1 MAVTTRGRGYNSLM
15 SQPRET
21 KELTPRAR
29 HLLRTLVQCYISDG
43 RPVGSRTLL
52 KASGLS
58 VSSATVRNVMAELE
72 DMGYVCSP
80 HTSAGRQPTDKGY
93 RFFVDTLLTARP
105 WDNRELDRL
114 ALRLDGGERTDDLLG
129 SASSLLSGLTHYAG
143 VVTVPRQDLRAL
155 RHIDFLPLSGNRVLA
170 IVVLNESEVENRVIE
185 TDRAYQESELRAISN
200 YLNAQFG
207 GCDVYR
213 VRQALVEAMQ
223 HDRQRMDQLMQLAFE
238 MGEKVFSEAE
248 GEEDYVVAG
257 ETNLMALS
265 ELSDVD
271 KLRELF
277 RAFNEKQDIL
287 HLLDR
292 CLSAEG
298 VQIFIGQEAGYR
310 VFDGCSLV
318 TARYAVE
325 GRPVGVL
332 GVIGPTRMA
341 YQRVIPIVDMTAQLL
356 GAALNQSR

>member
-1 MAVTTRGRGYNSLM
+1 MGWRGYNEPM
-15 SQPRET
+15 SQSRET
-21 KELTPRAR
+21 IELSPRAQ

-43 RPVGSRTLL
+43 RPVGSRSLV

-72 DMGYVCSP
+72 ELGYVCSP

-93 RFFVDTLLTARP
+93 RFFVDTLLSARS
-105 WDNRELDRL
+105 WDTDQFDALE
-114 ALRLDGGERTDDLLG
+114 LRLEAGGRTDELLG
-129 SASSLLSGLTHYAG
+129 SASHLLSGLTRYAG
-143 VVTVPRQDLRAL
+143 VVTLPRQDLRAL
-155 RHIDFLPLSGNRVLA
+155 RHVEFLPLSGNRVLA
-170 IVVLNESEVENRVIE
+170 IVVLNESDVENRVIE
-185 TDRAYQESELRAISN
+185 TDRPYQESELRTLSN
-200 YLNAQFG
+200 YLNAQFSG
-207 GCDVYR
+207 WDVQR
-213 VRQALVEAMQ
+213 VRQSLVEAMRE
-223 HDRQRMDQLMQLAFE
+223 DRERMDQLMQTAFE
-238 MGEKVFSEAE
+238 MGEKVFNDEE
-248 GEEDYVVAG
+248 TGEDCVVAG

-265 ELSDVD
+265 ELSDLD

-277 RAFNEKQDIL
+277 RAFNEKRDML

-298 VQIFIGQEAGYR
+298 VQIFIGREAGYR

-318 TARYAVE
+318 TARYAME
-325 GRPVGVL
+325 GQPVGVL

-356 GAALNQSR
+356 GAALNQTR

>member
-1 MAVTTRGRGYNSLM
+1 M
-15 SQPRET
+15 SPSPE
-21 KELTPRAR
+21 KSELSPRAR
-29 HLLRTLVQCYISDG
+29 HLLRTLVQCYINDG
-43 RPVGSRTLL
+43 RPVGSRTLV

-72 DMGYVCSP
+72 EQGYVCSP

-105 WDNRELDRL
+105 WDADELGQLDLHL
-114 ALRLDGGERTDDLLG
+114 ASGGCTDELLG
-129 SASSLLSGLTHYAG
+129 SASHLLSGLTRYAG
-143 VVTVPRQDLRAL
+143 VVTLPRQDLRAL
-155 RHIDFLPLSGNRVLA
+155 RHVEFLPLSGNRVLA
-170 IVVLNESEVENRVIE
+170 IVVLNESDVENRVIE
-185 TDRAYQESELRAISN
+185 TDRLYEESELRTISN
-200 YLNAQFG
+200 YLNAQFS
-207 GCDVYR
+207 GCDVQR
-213 VRQALVEAMQ
+213 VRQSLVEAMQ
-223 HDRQRMDQLMQLAFE
+223 QDRERMDALMQTAFQ
-238 MGEKVFSEAE
+238 MGEKVFNDETP
-248 GEEDYVVAG
+248 GEDYVVAG

-265 ELSDVD
+265 ELSDLD
-271 KLRELF
+271 KLRALF
-277 RAFNEKQDIL
+277 RAFSEKRDIL

-298 VQIFIGQEAGYR
+298 VQIFIGREAGYR

-325 GRPVGVL
+325 GHPVGVL